1 MDKNR
6 LEIKN
11 SGSGGVKTSRAF
23 YKSLYVRRR
32 ILQTEINCVVNM
44 VQGLAS
50 GTGKQ
55 KILMQIKNSVR
66 AIASELGLDQREVN
80 ALWKSCYSMYANLA
94 KKTYGLNRRSVWKEM
109 GPEDKYETIYH
120 YFRANIQK
128 NGMIHNANQVMYL
141 YENRKKWD
149 KIDELL
155 DKPNSPFFLASAH
168 PMPAKDHAEYEG
180 RLYYDADW
188 EEKGEY
194 STAEKAAI
202 RALIRNRKLDT
213 VQYITQ
219 GPVWLCTRPNCKH
232 YLMNMPLQEA
242 LHSSARSMLRK
253 HGMYMQNEYPV
264 DEKLIYYREYY
275 NRAKIEETLMKYIP
289 NKKLEQDLKKDKK
302 LLDKWKDKLYNKN
315 VSKKDMTLTDKY
327 PQQFGVNL

>member
-1 MDKNR
+1 
-6 LEIKN
+6 
-11 SGSGGVKTSRAF
+11 
-23 YKSLYVRRR
+23 
-32 ILQTEINCVVNM
+32 M

-55 KILMQIKNSVR
+55 KILMQVKNSVR

-80 ALWKSCYSMYANLA
+80 ALWKNCYSMYANLA
-94 KKTYGLNRRSVWKEM
+94 KKTYGLNKRSAWKEM
-109 GPEDKYETIYH
+109 EDEDKYHVIYS

-128 NGMIHNANQVMYL
+128 NEMIHDANQVMYL

-149 KIDELL
+149 KIDMLL
-155 DKPNSPFFLASAH
+155 DKPTSPFFLASAH
-168 PMPAKDHAEYEG
+168 PLPAKDHADYEG
-180 RLYYDADW
+180 RLYYDEDW

-194 STAEKAAI
+194 SDAEKLAI

-232 YLMNMPLQEA
+232 YLANMPLNEV

-253 HGMYMQNEYPV
+253 HGMYMKNEVPV
-264 DEKLIYYREYY
+264 DQKLIYYREYY
-275 NRAKIEETLMKYIP
+275 NRTKIEETLMKYIP
-289 NKKLEQDLKKDKK
+289 NKKLEEDLKKDKK
-302 LLDKWKDKLYNKN
+302 LLDKWKDKLYNNSVSNKN
-315 VSKKDMTLTDKY
+315 TTVFKEHPFFNNGINK
-327 PQQFGVNL
+327 